1 MGKIV
6 FSMDAGPADVPV
18 SVTFK
23 VPKTA
28 VDRIVAAFSDYY
40 GEVLIVPGEPEKGM
54 RARTEDELID
64 LWARKCM
71 SDIMTL
77 VQGYETRKA
86 AERAMNVITPI
97 EFT

>member
-6 FSMDAGPADVPV
+6 FSMDASAAAEPV

-28 VDRIVAAFSDYY
+28 VDRIMAAFSDYY
-40 GEVLIVPGEPEKGM
+40 GEVLIVPGDPEKGM
-54 RARTEDELID
+54 RARTEQELIS
-64 LWARKCM
+64 LWASKCM
-71 SDIMTL
+71 SDITTL

-86 AERAMNVITPI
+86 AERAMNAITPI
-97 EFT
+97 SFE